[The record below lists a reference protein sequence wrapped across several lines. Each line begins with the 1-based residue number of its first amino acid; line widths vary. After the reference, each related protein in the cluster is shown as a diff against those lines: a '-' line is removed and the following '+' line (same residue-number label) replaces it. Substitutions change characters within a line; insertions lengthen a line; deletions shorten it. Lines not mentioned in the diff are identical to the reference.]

1 VRASSLL
8 FRRGAVL
15 FSVLVVV
22 SVVLMN
28 ADRRISVNPLRDV
41 AGVTL
46 LPVQGTA
53 HAIGGALDEVAGF
66 FADARALRRENDEL
80 RRTIEH
86 LTAENVQVQ
95 SLRQQNE
102 SLRQQ
107 LGFREARPE
116 LQQLPAEVVYRD
128 PTSLRKYVVIDRGRR
143 DGVEPGMA
151 VVSPGGLVG
160 RVQTVD
166 DRRSRVLLLI
176 DQSSAVRGLISEAR
190 DAKVES
196 RPDGI
201 IYGRWPYG
209 RLRMRYIDTTAQVKE
224 GAWVLTSGLDDE
236 LPRDLVIGQVQN
248 IYKTDVQDTQEA
260 DILPAVDPDSV
271 ESVSVI
277 LRGQ

>member
-1 VRASSLL
+1 
-8 FRRGAVL
+8 VL
-15 FSVLVVV
+15 FSLLVVV
-22 SVVLMN
+22 SLVLMN
-28 ADRRISVNPLRDV
+28 VDRRIGANPLRDV

-46 LPVQGTA
+46 LPVQGIA
-53 HAIGGALDEVAGF
+53 HAIGGALDDFAGF
-66 FADARALRRENDEL
+66 FADARALRRENEEL

-190 DAKVES
+190 DAKVET

-201 IYGRWPYG
+201 VYGRWPYG

-260 DILPAVDPDSV
+260 DILPAVDPDSL